1 MEVVKVD
8 SDNKKNDKLAHDR
21 VQNMVMNLQVA

>member
-1 MEVVKVD
+1 MEVIKID
-8 SDNKKNDKLAHDR
+8 CDNKKSNKLAHDR